1 MFRICICYLL
11 GLSACQSALKF
22 LSTMALH
29 IPGVIAVVLFYILI
43 LGTGL
48 WAARK
53 SRKAEMKSHGSRTE
67 VALLGD
73 RNIGLLVGIFTMTAT
88 WVGGGF
94 ILGVAEAVYS
104 PKMGLIWALMPLHYM
119 VSFIIGGLFFAK
131 PMRDKKYVT
140 MMDPFQIKY
149 GNVLSGA
156 LVLPSILVDVL
167 WVSSTLLGLGATM
180 TVILDLPYAYCVWI
194 SSAVAIIYTLLGGL
208 YSVAYTDV
216 IQLCLVFLS
225 LWLCVP
231 FLLLNPISTN
241 IAQTAFNH
249 TFQEPW
255 VGTLEQD
262 KVWKWIDDFLM
273 IGLGSVSFQS
283 FHQRTLSA
291 SSSRTA
297 QLTCYAAA
305 IAIAILG
312 IPPALVGAVGA
323 STDWDLTLYGSPS
336 PYVRGEPS
344 LILPLTLQYLTPS
357 YISIIGI
364 GAVAAAVMSS
374 ADSALLSATSVFSS
388 NIYKNILRKQAS
400 DKEMQWVIRV
410 TVVVVGLVGTCIT
423 FYTNSPLVLWILG
436 ADVSYTLIFPHL
448 VTVLFFN
455 VTNGYGAVVGYII
468 GLIVRILLGENVVGL
483 PVVLRLPSCTLEEG
497 VYVQKSP
504 VRTVSM
510 LCTSVTILIFSSLAF
525 FMFNHGL
532 LPERWDI
539 FKVKRNV
546 TTFPVDPITQNLKE
560 EAESDAEC
568 DVNIN
573 GVPLQPVM

>member
-1 MFRICICYLL
+1 
-11 GLSACQSALKF
+11 
-22 LSTMALH
+22 MALN
-29 IPGVIAVVLFYILI
+29 IPGIIAVVLFYILI
-43 LGTGL
+43 LGTGV

-53 SRKAEMKSHGSRTE
+53 SRKAETNSNGNRTE
-67 VALLGD
+67 VLLLGH
-73 RNIGLLVGIFTMTAT
+73 RNISLLVGIFTMTAT

-104 PKMGLIWALMPLHYM
+104 PKMGLVWALMPIHYM

-131 PMRDKKYVT
+131 PMRDKEYVT

-167 WVSSTLLGLGATM
+167 WVSCTLLSLGATM
-180 TVILDLPYAYCVWI
+180 TVILDLPYAYSVWI

-216 IQLCLVFLS
+216 IQLCLAFLS
-225 LWLCVP
+225 LWLSIP

-262 KVWKWIDDFLM
+262 RVWKWIDDFLM

-305 IAIAILG
+305 FAIAILG
-312 IPPALVGAVGA
+312 IPPALVGAVAA
-323 STDWDLTLYGSPS
+323 STDWNLTLYGSPS

-344 LILPLTLQYLTPS
+344 LVLPLTLQNLTPS

-374 ADSALLSATSVFSS
+374 TDSALLSATSVFSS
-388 NIYKNILRKQAS
+388 NIYKNILRKKAS
-400 DKEMQWVIRV
+400 DYEMQWVIRV

-423 FYTNSPLVLWILG
+423 FYTNSTLVLWILG

-448 VTVLFFN
+448 VAVLFFK
-455 VTNGYGAVVGYII
+455 VTNGYGATVGYII
-468 GLIVRILLGENVVGL
+468 GLTLRILLGENVVGL
-483 PVVLRLPSCTLEEG
+483 PVVLHLPGCTLEEG
-497 VYVQKSP
+497 VYVQKAP
-504 VRTVSM
+504 IRTVSM
-510 LCTSVTILIFSSLAF
+510 ICTLVTILVFSSLAF
-525 FMFNHGL
+525 FMFNHSL
-532 LPERWDI
+532 LPERWDT

-546 TTFPVDPITQNLKE
+546 TMSPVDPITQNLKE
-560 EAESDAEC
+560 EAESDAVC
-568 DVNIN
+568 DEDGN
-573 GVPLQPVM
+573 GIPLQPLI